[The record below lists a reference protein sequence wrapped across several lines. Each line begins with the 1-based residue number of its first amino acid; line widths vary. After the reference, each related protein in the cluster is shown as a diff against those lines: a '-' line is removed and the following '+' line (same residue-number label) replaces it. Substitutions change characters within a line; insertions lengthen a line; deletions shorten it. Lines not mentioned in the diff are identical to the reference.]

1 MCFLVIQK
9 PWQVLAGAAFGR
21 GWSRLPCSQ
30 RMVWGRCTSPKVGPR
45 DRGGASFFVFL
56 LGGVP
61 ELSW

>member
-1 MCFLVIQK
+1 M
-9 PWQVLAGAAFGR
+9 
-21 GWSRLPCSQ
+21 LPCHPKTLASS
-30 RMVWGRCTSPKVGPR
+30 RRSRVWTRVEQVAMFAANGLGKMYIAEGGPR